1 MKKHELTL
9 KTTVILSIASGL
21 LFGLMLFILSN
32 NLLPR
37 DNKILYIINVII
49 CVVLLVDGFIGF
61 IVFSEGLLFTIVLNK
76 KTKKYHKK
84 MLIKIHKFLSTK
96 YFSEITL
103 KRHDDSIIPL
113 EKFICKAKLD
123 EDGNIIYNI
132 SLNFES
138 ETDDYENFLKHFSI
152 ENTDKFSN

>member
-1 MKKHELTL
+1 M
-9 KTTVILSIASGL
+9 
-21 LFGLMLFILSN
+21 
-32 NLLPR
+32 
-37 DNKILYIINVII
+37 
-49 CVVLLVDGFIGF
+49 
-61 IVFSEGLLFTIVLNK
+61 
-76 KTKKYHKK
+76 
-84 MLIKIHKFLSTK
+84 IKIHECLSTK
-96 YFSEITL
+96 DFSEITL
-103 KRHDDSIIPL
+103 KMHDDSIIPL

>member
-9 KTTVILSIASGL
+9 KTPVILSIASGL
-21 LFGLMLFILSN
+21 LFGLMLFILTN

-37 DNKILYIINVII
+37 DNKILYVTTVTI
-49 CVVLLVDGFIGF
+49 CFVLLFGGFIGF
-61 IVFSEGLLFTIVLNK
+61 IVFSEGLVFTIVLNK
-76 KTKKYHKK
+76 KTKKYHKR
-84 MLIKIHKFLSTK
+84 MSIKIYKFLSTK
-96 YFSEITL
+96 HFSEITL
-103 KRHDDSIIPL
+103 KRHNDSIIPL